1 MESSFLHV
9 WHWVVGGLAVLV
21 LAIAVGPASAQE
33 PLLDAR
39 LDTSVDF
46 PHLLTFHLEAQAPFV
61 IEEAE
66 VRYSIEQLT
75 CGIGTSTG
83 TAEVSPG
90 TSIDVSW
97 EWDLRDSG
105 GLPVGA
111 TINYSWVVSG
121 NGQSLETLPETITFD
136 DPRHD
141 WQMISG
147 KHTQILWYQGNDAFA
162 EDLLNAAERGARQLA
177 ETTGVTPAKPVSIRI
192 YDSPAAMQETV
203 LFSQEWAGGVAFPRH
218 GVVVMGINTGNL
230 VWGRNAMVHEMTH
243 VVLGQSTF
251 TCGTSLPAWLDEGL
265 AVYNEGPVAP
275 LFSRTLDDAISTDSA
290 FTVRG
295 IAGSFPT
302 LEDDA
307 ILAYAESRS
316 IVAFLI
322 DTYGPKKMNDLLEA
336 FPRLATIERALE
348 EVYGFDSVGLQAVW
362 RESVGLPPHLS
373 VTKIEPEPIP
383 TIPALGLPQQQ
394 TTPDAESTP
403 TPTPT
408 PTATAAAAPTHT
420 PIPTSSG
427 GSGCNRS
434 SADSFGL
441 DGGLIIGL
449 MLSSIIIG
457 RKLV

>member
-9 WHWVVGGLAVLV
+9 WHWAVGGFAILV
-21 LAIAVGPASAQE
+21 LAIAVGPAFAQE
-33 PLLDAR
+33 PLLDAH

-66 VRYSIEQLT
+66 VRYSVEQMT

-90 TSIDVSW
+90 TSIDVNW

-111 TINYSWVVSG
+111 RVNYSWVVSG

-141 WQMISG
+141 WRMISG
-147 KHTQILWYQGNDAFA
+147 EHTQILWYQGNDAFA
-162 EDLLNAAERGARQLA
+162 EDLLNAAEAGARRLA
-177 ETTGVTPAKPVSIRI
+177 ETTGVTPVKPVAIRI

-203 LFSQEWAGGVAFPRH
+203 LFSHEWAGGVAFPRH

-230 VWGRNAMVHEMTH
+230 LWGRNAMIHEMTH

-251 TCGTSLPAWLDEGL
+251 TCGTSLPAWLTEGL
-265 AVYNEGPVAP
+265 AVYNEGPVVP
-275 LFSRTLDDAISTDSA
+275 VFSRKLDDAISTNSV
-290 FTVRG
+290 FTMRS

-307 ILAYAESRS
+307 ILAYAQSRS

-322 DTYGPKKMNDLLEA
+322 NTYGPEKMNDLLEA

-348 EVYGFDSVGLQAVW
+348 EVYGFDTVGLQTAW

-373 VTKIEPEPIP
+373 IIAIEPEPIP
-383 TIPALGLPQQQ
+383 IIPALGLPQQQ
-394 TTPDAESTP
+394 ATPDAESMP
-403 TPTPT
+403 TPTLT
-408 PTATAAAAPTHT
+408 PKAIATAAPTPT

-434 SADSFGL
+434 AADSSGL
-441 DGGLIIGL
+441 DASLIIGL
-449 MLSSIIIG
+449 MLGSIIIG